1 MILEQ
6 AQSAFFLSLV
16 IGQWFN
22 LFLTKHRYRYPHGWD
37 IFRNKAT
44 YLGMLTSGGIA
55 SLVVFVPGL
64 QAAFDTATI
73 VAVAIAPPF
82 AMGTLLV
89 LYEYPRRWIYFR
101 MKNLN
106 HLRKKSPTED

>member
-1 MILEQ
+1 MILQQ

-37 IFRNKAT
+37 IFRNKTT
-44 YLGMLTSGGIA
+44 YLGIFTSGAIA

-64 QAAFDTATI
+64 QAAFNTETI
-73 VAVAIAPPF
+73 VAVAIAPSF
-82 AMGTLLV
+82 ASGGLLV

-101 MKNLN
+101 MKKLN
-106 HLRKKSPTED
+106 HLRRK

>member
-1 MILEQ
+1 VILQQ

-16 IGQWFN
+16 LGQWFN

-44 YLGMLTSGGIA
+44 YLGIFASGAIA
-55 SLVVFVPGL
+55 SLIVFVPGL
-64 QAAFDTATI
+64 QVAFNTETI
-73 VAVAIAPPF
+73 VTIAIAPPF
-82 AMGTLLV
+82 VTGTLLV

-101 MKNLN
+101 IKKLN
-106 HLRKKSPTED
+106 HLRKK